1 MRTILVTGAN
11 AIIGYG
17 ILRSLRKSGLDLK
30 LVGTTIFD
38 DSVAEGFCDIF
49 EKAPLTN
56 HEGYIDWL
64 LNIIKKHRIDLII
77 PGREDDVFHWNE
89 HISKIKDSGVKVLL
103 NNSNLIALCKDK
115 WVFYNTLREKG
126 SDYLIETSIDSDFDL
141 LADKFGLPFILKPRN
156 GSGSRGIIHVD
167 SAETFLKHKHN
178 FGTLLMA
185 QPIIGND
192 DEEFTT
198 SSFCD
203 GFGGFYAIITLRR
216 KLSKDGYTE
225 KAEVVSIDKINS
237 AVLKLCCYL
246 NPIGPTNFQFRK
258 HGDDLKLLEINPR
271 MSSSTSIRAAFG
283 YNESKM
289 AVEYYLENK
298 KPHQPSIKQGKA
310 LRYIEDF
317 IFYEDRSHF

>member
-1 MRTILVTGAN
+1 MQTILVSGAN

-30 LVGTTIFD
+30 LVGATIYD

-56 HEGYIDWL
+56 DVDYIDWL
-64 LNIIKKHRIDLII
+64 LKIIKKHRIDLII
-77 PGREDDVFHWNE
+77 PGREDDVYYWNE

-103 NNSNLIALCKDK
+103 NNSNLISLCKDK
-115 WVFYNTLREKG
+115 WLFFKTLKEKG
-126 SDYLIETSIDSDFDL
+126 SNYLIETSIDPDFDL

-156 GSGSRGIIHVD
+156 GSASRGIIHVD
-167 SAETFLKHKHN
+167 NAETFLKHKHN
-178 FGTLLMA
+178 IGTILMA
-185 QPIIGND
+185 QPIVGND
-192 DEEFTT
+192 NEEFTT

-203 GFGGFYAIITLRR
+203 GSGGFYAIMTLRR

-225 KAEVVSIDKINS
+225 KAEVVSLDKINA
-237 AVLKLCCYL
+237 AVLKLCSYL
-246 NPIGPTNFQFRK
+246 DPIGPTNFQFRK

-271 MSSSTSIRAAFG
+271 ISSSTSIRAAFG

-298 KPHQPSIKQGKA
+298 KPYQPSIKQGKA

-317 IFYEDRSHF
+317 IFYEDRSHI